1 MEGRKWTALLLAIVG
16 LLILQAAYAES
27 DPVLDMLYDPYN
39 QGTVTVTWRE
49 LNVSRDTNL
58 PVFSAPYDDAWR
70 GANGKA
76 CVNTNESFTLLG
88 TVDGGEWGLVDYR
101 VDDRRVP
108 HGLRNTATCG
118 WPGNCCG

>member
-76 CVNTNESFTLLG
+76 CVNTNESFT
-88 TVDGGEWGLVDYR
+88 DGSGC
-101 VDDRRVP
+101 RRVP